1 MGPLLFVLYIDD
13 ITTSLHQA
21 KIVKYADDTVIFYSN
36 KDAEVIQTVL
46 NNEFSSMTNWLRNN
60 ELIINKKRGKTE
72 VTLFGTSKRLCKLK
86 IVNNF
91 ETINYTKSYKYLGL
105 ILNET
110 LNMSEYIKV
119 TMKKSRSRVNLLRRI
134 RPLIDADTA
143 SLIFKVMILPIL
155 TYCPY
160 STFGNIPNYVENK
173 VQNIENRAQKI
184 IGKPLPYSM
193 KNFQKRR
200 IATYVHQCLTNNV
213 CKNFENYFEV
223 IESKI
228 NTRNNGTLIRLP
240 KVKLEVTRKSFFF
253 QGGY

>member
-1 MGPLLFVLYIDD
+1 MPLYTEDYNNPLQFRILGYFKQRLF
-13 ITTSLHQA
+13 
-21 KIVKYADDTVIFYSN
+21 N
-36 KDAEVIQTVL
+36 PP
-46 NNEFSSMTNWLRNN
+46 
-60 ELIINKKRGKTE
+60 
-72 VTLFGTSKRLCKLK
+72 LK

-91 ETINYTKSYKYLGL
+91 ETINYTKSYKYQGL

-110 LNMSEYIKV
+110 LNMSEHMKV
-119 TMKKSRSRVNLLRRI
+119 TMKKARSRVNLLRRI

-253 QGGY
+253 QGGYEYNTLPREIRSEKNHKNFKAKIRKFYNQQN